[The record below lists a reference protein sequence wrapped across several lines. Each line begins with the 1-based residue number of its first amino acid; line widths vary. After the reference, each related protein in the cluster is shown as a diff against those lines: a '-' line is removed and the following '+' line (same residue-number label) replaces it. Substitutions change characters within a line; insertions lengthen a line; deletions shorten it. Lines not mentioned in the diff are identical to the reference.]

1 MKFAVSSYS
10 LSSLVSKGEATE
22 KELISI
28 AKELGFDGIEFAE
41 IHTPDGI
48 SKIEYA
54 KELKAECEKV
64 GIIPVQYSVGA
75 DFLYGSDGDLQKE
88 IERLKG
94 EVDIAEALGVQ
105 GMRHDATGGYRD
117 EEKKYKGF
125 EQALPRIVEGYKAVT
140 EYAETKGIKTMIENH
155 GYFCQ
160 DSDRVERIITG
171 VSHKNF
177 GALID
182 MGNFLCADENPVTA
196 ASRLA
201 PFVSYIHAKD
211 FHIKSGS
218 EFAPC
223 DGFFKTRGGNY
234 LRGAVLGH
242 GNVPVYQVL
251 NIIKDAGY
259 NGYITLESDCVY
271 DQMPLDIVPYMAKYM
286 CEAAKKIGRMVED
299 YKKELKK

>member
-10 LSSLVSKGEATE
+10 LSSLVGKGEKTE
-22 KELISI
+22 KELIAL

-41 IHTPDGI
+41 INTPEGKEK
-48 SKIEYA
+48 SEYA
-54 KELKAECEKV
+54 KELKEECERV
-64 GIIPVQYSVGA
+64 GIEPVQYSVGA
-75 DFLYGSDGDLQKE
+75 DFIYGSNGDLDNE
-88 IERLKG
+88 IERLKK
-94 EVDIAEALGVQ
+94 EVDIAALLGVK
-105 GMRHDATGGYRD
+105 GMRHDATGGYKD
-117 EEKKYKGF
+117 EDKKFKGF
-125 EQALPRIVEGYKAVT
+125 EQALPRITEGYRAVT
-140 EYAETKGIKTMIENH
+140 EYAETKGIRTMIENH

-182 MGNFLCADENPVTA
+182 MGNFLCADENPITA
-196 ASRLA
+196 VSRLA
-201 PFVSYIHAKD
+201 PFVSYLHAKD
-211 FHIKSGS
+211 FHVKSGS

-251 NIIKDAGY
+251 NIVKDAGY
-259 NGYITLESDCVY
+259 NGYITLEFEGHEDAVTACKWG
-271 DQMPLDIVPYMAKYM
+271 LNTLKKM
-286 CEAAKKIGRMVED
+286 CEA
-299 YKKELKK
+299 LSW

>member
-10 LSSLVSKGEATE
+10 LSSLVGKGEKTE
-22 KELISI
+22 TELIAL

-41 IHTPDGI
+41 IHTPEGKEK
-48 SKIEYA
+48 SEYA
-54 KELKAECEKV
+54 KELKAECERV
-64 GIIPVQYSVGA
+64 GIEPVQYSVGA
-75 DFLYGSDGDLQKE
+75 DFIYGSDGDSEKE
-88 IERLKG
+88 IDRLKG
-94 EVDIAEALGVQ
+94 EVDIAALLGVK

-117 EEKKYKGF
+117 EERKYKGF
-125 EQALPRIVEGYKAVT
+125 QQALPRIIEGYRAVT
-140 EYAETKGIKTMIENH
+140 EYAEAKGIRTMIENH

-171 VSHKNF
+171 VAHKNF

-196 ASRLA
+196 VSRLS
-201 PFVSYIHAKD
+201 PFVSYLHAKD

-251 NIIKDAGY
+251 SIIKEAGY
-259 NGYITLESDCVY
+259 NGYITLEFEGHEDAVTACKWG
-271 DQMPLDIVPYMAKYM
+271 LNTLKAM
-286 CEAAKKIGRMVED
+286 CEALD
-299 YKKELKK
+299 W

>member
-10 LSSLVSKGEATE
+10 LSSLVHKGEKTE
-22 KELISI
+22 KELIAL

-41 IHTPDGI
+41 INTPEGKEK
-48 SKIEYA
+48 SEYA
-54 KELKAECEKV
+54 KELKAECERV
-64 GIIPVQYSVGA
+64 GIEPVQYSVGA
-75 DFLYGSDGDLQKE
+75 DFIYGSDGNLEKE
-88 IERLKG
+88 IERLKK
-94 EVDIAEALGVQ
+94 EVDIAELLGVK

-140 EYAETKGIKTMIENH
+140 EYAEAKGIRTMIENH
-155 GYFCQ
+155 GLFCQ

-196 ASRLA
+196 VSRLA
-201 PFVSYIHAKD
+201 PFISYLHAKD
-211 FHIKSGS
+211 FHVKSGS

-251 NIIKDAGY
+251 SIVKNAGY
-259 NGYITLESDCVY
+259 NGYVTLEFEGCEDAA
-271 DQMPLDIVPYMAKYM
+271 MACKWGLNTLKAM
-286 CEAAKKIGRMVED
+286 CEALDI
-299 YKKELKK
+299 

>member
-10 LSSLVSKGEATE
+10 LSSLVNKGLKTE
-22 KELISI
+22 KELISL

-41 IHTPDGI
+41 IHTPEGMT
-48 SKIEYA
+48 KEEYA
-54 KELKAECEKV
+54 KELRAECEKQGV
-64 GIIPVQYSVGA
+64 EAVQYSVGA
-75 DFLYGSDGDLQKE
+75 DFIYGSDGDLEKE

-94 EVDIAEALGVQ
+94 EVLIAYALGVK

-117 EEKKYKGF
+117 EDKKHNGF
-125 EQALPRIVEGYKAVT
+125 EQALPRIVKGYREVT
-140 EYAETKGIKTMIENH
+140 DFAEKHGIRTMIENH

-171 VSHKNF
+171 VNHKNF

-182 MGNFLCADENPVTA
+182 MGNFLCADENPVNA
-196 ASRLA
+196 VSRLA
-201 PFVSYIHAKD
+201 PFVSYLHAKD

-223 DGFFKTRGGNY
+223 DGFFKSRGGNY

-242 GNVPVYQVL
+242 GNVPVYQIL
-251 NIIKDAGY
+251 NIIKDTGY
-259 NGYITLESDCVY
+259 EGYITLEFEGHEDAV
-271 DQMPLDIVPYMAKYM
+271 MACEWGLNTLKTM
-286 CEAAKKIGRMVED
+286 CKA
-299 YKKELKK
+299 LSW

>member
-10 LSSLVSKGEATE
+10 LSSLVSKGEKTE
-22 KELISI
+22 IELISL

-41 IHTPDGI
+41 INTPEGMA
-48 SKIEYA
+48 KEEYA
-54 KELKAECEKV
+54 KILRAECEKCGV
-64 GIIPVQYSVGA
+64 EAVQYSVGA
-75 DFLYGSDGDLQKE
+75 DFIYGSDGDLEKE

-94 EVDIAEALGVQ
+94 EVLIAAALGVK
-105 GMRHDATGGYRD
+105 GMRHDATGGYRAED
-117 EEKKYKGF
+117 KKYNGF
-125 EQALPRIVEGYKAVT
+125 EQALPRIVKGYREVT
-140 EYAETKGIKTMIENH
+140 EFAEKRGIRTMIENH

-171 VSHKNF
+171 VNHKNF

-196 ASRLA
+196 VSRLA
-201 PFVSYIHAKD
+201 PFVSYLHAKD

-223 DGFFKTRGGNY
+223 DGFFKSRGGNY

-242 GNVPVYQVL
+242 GNVPVYQVMS
-251 NIIKDAGY
+251 IIKDTGY
-259 NGYITLESDCVY
+259 NGYITLEFEGHEDAV
-271 DQMPLDIVPYMAKYM
+271 MACKWGLNTLKTM
-286 CEAAKKIGRMVED
+286 CKA
-299 YKKELKK
+299 LNW

>member
-10 LSSLVSKGEATE
+10 LSSLVGRGEKTE
-22 KELISI
+22 LELIAL

-41 IHTPDGI
+41 IHTPDGEN
-48 SKIEYA
+48 KAEYA
-54 KELKAECEKV
+54 RVLRAECDRV
-64 GIIPVQYSVGA
+64 GIASVQYSVGA
-75 DFLYGSDGDLQKE
+75 DFIYGSDGDLNKE

-94 EVDIAEALGVQ
+94 EVDIACALGVK

-125 EQALPRIVEGYKAVT
+125 SQALPRIIEGYRAVT
-140 EYAETKGIKTMIENH
+140 EYAEEKGIKTMIENH

-160 DSDRVERIITG
+160 DSDRVEAIITG

-182 MGNFLCADENPVTA
+182 IGNFLCVDENPLTA
-196 ASRLA
+196 VSRLA
-201 PFVSYIHAKD
+201 PFASYVHAKD

-218 EFAPC
+218 ELAPC
-223 DGFFKTRGGNY
+223 DGFFTTRGGNY

-242 GNVPVYQVL
+242 GNVPVYQTL
-251 NIIKDAGY
+251 KILKDSGY
-259 NGYITLESDCVY
+259 NGYITLEFEGHEDAVTSCKWG
-271 DQMPLDIVPYMAKYM
+271 LNTL
-286 CEAAKKIGRMVED
+286 KKISE
-299 YKKELKK
+299 ELNW